1 MIENIHGSGSLCSS
15 VLAGVFSPGSSRVAR
30 GTLDSI
36 TKGLNSSRN
45 LFVSDADGC
54 SALSSDSLSILPE
67 GGIIALT
74 GRPHWDSKELQE
86 IASRDGHARALA
98 NAYTRYGIA
107 CLDHIEGPFSALVL
121 DSENNRAMAITD
133 RLGLHPVYYA
143 ELKSGIVFASSAS
156 GVLGH
161 PEVGKELRE
170 DGIYDYV
177 YFHMV
182 PSPVSIYKRIKKIP
196 AGHFVQLSDGFLNQN
211 NYWLPRFSENNSEDL
226 SVLSAKLKTLLKE
239 SVKDATDDFSIT
251 GSFLSGGLDSST
263 VTGFMS
269 ELHDDVRA
277 FSIGFSA
284 EGYDEM
290 AFARITAK
298 HFGIQL
304 NEYYVTPDNVVD
316 ALPIIATSYDEPF
329 GNSSALPAYFCAK
342 LARDSGIVRLL
353 AGDGGDEL
361 FAGNERYAKQGVFEA
376 YQKIPSPLRKHI
388 LEPVIGRLPTGIALF
403 DKARSYIDQANTP
416 LPDRLQTYN
425 FLHQHEP
432 AEIFSSEFL
441 SAVNVN
447 SPLSLQRETY
457 TRPADASTLNRLLYF
472 DWQYTLAD
480 NDIRKVSHMCAVA
493 GVEVTYPMLD
503 ERLLRFSLDIPS
515 NLKLKGRNLR
525 HFYKVA
531 LTNWLPQETIDK
543 KKQGFGLPFGV
554 WMQTHKPLQELA
566 YESLLELKKTRYFNN
581 GFLDHAIELH
591 RKGHAAYYGEL
602 IWILMVLQLWMAK
615 HAS

>member
-1 MIENIHGSGSLCSS
+1 MEKIHGSGSLYAS
-15 VLAGVFSPGSSRVAR
+15 VLGGVFATDANQVDRETLTSISR
-30 GTLDSI
+30 
-36 TKGLNSSRN
+36 GLNSSRELLISN
-45 LFVSDADGC
+45 SDRCGAI
-54 SALSSDSLSILPE
+54 SSDSLSAMSN
-67 GGIIALT
+67 GVVVALV
-74 GRPHWDSKELQE
+74 GRPHWNIKELQDH
-86 IASRDGHARALA
+86 ASREGHASALSE
-98 NAYTRYGIA
+98 AYGKYGTA
-107 CLDHIEGPFSALVL
+107 CIDHIEGPFSALIL
-121 DSENNRAMAITD
+121 DPNDNRAIAVTD
-133 RLGLHPVYYA
+133 RLGLQPVYYA
-143 ELKSGIVFASSAS
+143 ELRNGVVFSSSAS

-161 PEVGKELRE
+161 PAVGKELRE

-196 AGHFVQLSDGFLNQN
+196 AGHLVELSDGCLNQK
-211 NYWLPRFSENNSEDL
+211 NYWTPQFLEDNQEDL
-226 SVLSAKLKTLLKE
+226 PALSEKLKYLLKE
-239 SVKDATDDFSIT
+239 SVKDATDDYSVT

-263 VTGFMS
+263 VAGCMS
-269 ELHDDVRA
+269 ELHDNTEA

-298 HFGIQL
+298 HFGIHL
-304 NEYYVTPDNVVD
+304 NEYYVTPDDVVD
-316 ALPIIATSYDEPF
+316 ALPVIATSYDEPF

-342 LARDSGIVRLL
+342 LAKDHGMARLL
-353 AGDGGDEL
+353 GGDGGDEL

-376 YQKIPSPLRKHI
+376 YHKIPSSFRKYM
-388 LEPVIGRLPTGIALF
+388 LEPVIRHLPKGTTLF

-416 LPDRLQTYN
+416 LPDRVQTYN
-425 FLHQHEP
+425 FLHQHNP

-441 SAVNVN
+441 TAVDTDA
-447 SPLSLQRETY
+447 PLRLQRETY
-457 TRPADASTLNRLLYF
+457 SRPSNASTLNRMLYF

-503 ERLLRFSLDIPS
+503 ERLLRFSLEIPS
-515 NLKLKGRNLR
+515 NLKLKGSNLR
-525 HFYKVA
+525 HFYKLA

-543 KKQGFGLPFGV
+543 RKQGFGLPFGV
-554 WMQTHKPLQELA
+554 WMQNHKPLQELA
-566 YESLLELKKTRYFNN
+566 YNSLLELKKTHVFNN

-602 IWILMVLQLWMAK
+602 IWILTVLQLWMEK
-615 HAS
+615 HSR